1 MVDMVFLGIRYAN
14 GDIYCTSYSLYRGR
28 RSSSSAAI
36 VVDKVTLGAA

>member
-1 MVDMVFLGIRYAN
+1 MLMVIFTVLVIVCIGAE
-14 GDIYCTSYSLYRGR
+14 SLYAVFA